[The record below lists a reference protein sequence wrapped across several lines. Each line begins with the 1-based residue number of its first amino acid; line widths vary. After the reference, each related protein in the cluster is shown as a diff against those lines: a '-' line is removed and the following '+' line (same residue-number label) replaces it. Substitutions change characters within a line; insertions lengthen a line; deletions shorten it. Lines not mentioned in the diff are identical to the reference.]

1 MQDLRDMAD
10 SQHRQGSGQ
19 ADCREEVRD
28 GSRKDVAH
36 TVVCNVYNTMPSK
49 DDITKQVRMCR
60 TKTIHRTGPETNQST
75 QCENVRSGMKIRS
88 NDSRM

>member
-1 MQDLRDMAD
+1 MAD

-28 GSRKDVAH
+28 DSRKDVAH
-36 TVVCNVYNTMPSK
+36 TVVCSVYNTMHTMPSE

-60 TKTIHRTGPETNQST
+60 TKTVHRTGPETNQST
-75 QCENVRSGMKIRS
+75 QCENVGSGMKIRS